1 MGHAVPSVRL
11 SCDGGDLYTKFGIPF
26 DVLLFGKG
34 SHGV

>member
-1 MGHAVPSVRL
+1 MGLAVPSARL
-11 SCDGGDLYTKFGIPF
+11 SCDGGDLRTKFGIPS